1 MKRMRAKVCTVLTLL
16 FFLSSTAWADIVYM
30 KNGQQFSGQ
39 IVNQTRTSIT
49 IRTPQ
54 GMRTLQKAD
63 MRTIQFGVTAE
74 EKARQEAR
82 RQEMIRRQKAL
93 EAAKAKQQATEAE
106 AERKR
111 LEQLRQQEEQEKEEL
126 KERQK
131 QVLSAEE
138 QLAKLNSEEED
149 LEKRLAEIRQ
159 KRAQLEGNE
168 GAPIDYLWRSAVL
181 PGWGQIHAGDT
192 WKGYGIMG
200 LTILTGSYAAIRY
213 SDSLTLQSGYDSSRN
228 LWNGYLLGSGGNSA
242 ALLGRLYVPQSD
254 LSALQSAQSD
264 AATFGIITGVLY
276 LYNLFDAYFLTG
288 PNSLLSEAPEGKP
301 AYRLIS
307 DNRGDQFR
315 MGIQM
320 HF

>member
-16 FFLSSTAWADIVYM
+16 FFLSSPAWADIVYM

-149 LEKRLAEIRQ
+149 LEKRLAEIR
-159 KRAQLEGNE
+159 
-168 GAPIDYLWRSAVL
+168 
-181 PGWGQIHAGDT
+181 
-192 WKGYGIMG
+192 
-200 LTILTGSYAAIRY
+200 
-213 SDSLTLQSGYDSSRN
+213 
-228 LWNGYLLGSGGNSA
+228 
-242 ALLGRLYVPQSD
+242 
-254 LSALQSAQSD
+254 
-264 AATFGIITGVLY
+264 
-276 LYNLFDAYFLTG
+276 
-288 PNSLLSEAPEGKP
+288 
-301 AYRLIS
+301 
-307 DNRGDQFR
+307 
-315 MGIQM
+315 
-320 HF
+320 